1 MASYTPEEY
10 ADMLICYGYCGCV
23 SAQARN
29 EYIARFPGRRVP
41 DVAVFDRVYRR
52 LRETGSVLRR
62 NTDMGRP
69 RINDDDEQDNEIV
82 QRFRADPTTSTNIV
96 ARDLGLSQ
104 WRVWFTLHTA
114 GLYPQSNEDNID
126 HWSSEDWSPS
136 KNATVY

>member
-1 MASYTPEEY
+1 M
-10 ADMLICYGYCGCV
+10 
-23 SAQARN
+23 
-29 EYIARFPGRRVP
+29 ARFPGRRVP

-96 ARDLGLSQ
+96 ARPPVVNLLYYEFVCSDEGEESSATHRPLPQQPESIPGL
-104 WRVWFTLHTA
+104 T
-114 GLYPQSNEDNID
+114 
-126 HWSSEDWSPS
+126 
-136 KNATVY
+136 